1 MFKTLTKTY
10 HNPPK
15 IFMKNYVQI
24 TFSEDLL
31 NEVTKAI
38 KEAVKEE
45 LPKYQDSF
53 RKDWL
58 STEEV
63 MEMLNVS
70 RRTVQN
76 YRDEGKISYTQHGRK
91 ILYPRE
97 GIEEFLRKNM
107 IKAYR

>member
-1 MFKTLTKTY
+1 
-10 HNPPK
+10 
-15 IFMKNYVQI
+15 MKNAIQI
-24 TFSEDLL
+24 TFSEEMLD
-31 NEVTKAI
+31 EFTKAI

-45 LPKYQDSF
+45 LPKYQNSF
-53 RKDWL
+53 QKDWL

-63 MEMLNVS
+63 MEMLSVS

-76 YRDEGKISYTQHGRK
+76 YRDEGKISYFQHGRK

-97 GIEEFLRKNM
+97 GVEEFLRKNM

>member
-1 MFKTLTKTY
+1 
-10 HNPPK
+10 
-15 IFMKNYVQI
+15 MKNSIQI
-24 TFSEDLL
+24 TFSDELL
-31 NEVTKAI
+31 DAFTQAI

-45 LPKYQDSF
+45 LPKYQNSF
-53 RKDWL
+53 KKDWL

-63 MEMLNVS
+63 MEMLKVS

-76 YRDEGKISYTQHGRK
+76 YRDEGKISYFQQGRK

>member
-1 MFKTLTKTY
+1 M
-10 HNPPK
+10 NNS
-15 IFMKNYVQI
+15 IQI
-24 TFSEDLL
+24 SLNEDLL
-31 NEVTKAI
+31 RKVTEAI
-38 KEAVKEE
+38 KEAIKEE
-45 LPKYQDSF
+45 LPSYQDSF

-76 YRDEGKISYTQHGRK
+76 YRDEGKIPYTQNGRK

>member
-1 MFKTLTKTY
+1 ME
-10 HNPPK
+10 NA
-15 IFMKNYVQI
+15 IQI
-24 TFSEDLL
+24 TLSDQLL
-31 NEVTKAI
+31 NVLTQTI

-45 LPKYQDSF
+45 LPKYQNTF
-53 RKDWL
+53 QKDWL

-70 RRTVQN
+70 RRTIQN
-76 YRDEGKISYTQHGRK
+76 YRDEGKVSYFQQGRK

>member
-1 MFKTLTKTY
+1 MENT
-10 HNPPK
+10 
-15 IFMKNYVQI
+15 IQI
-24 TFSEDLL
+24 TVSDELL
-31 NEVTKAI
+31 KALTQAV

-45 LPKYQDSF
+45 LPKYQNSF
-53 RKDWL
+53 QKDWL

-76 YRDEGKISYTQHGRK
+76 YRNEGKISYFQQGRK

-107 IKAYR
+107 TKVYQ

>member
-1 MFKTLTKTY
+1 
-10 HNPPK
+10 
-15 IFMKNYVQI
+15 MKNAIQI
-24 TFSEDLL
+24 TLSDELL
-31 NEVTKAI
+31 DVITQAI

-45 LPKYQDSF
+45 LPKYQNSF
-53 RKDWL
+53 QKDWL

-63 MEMLNVS
+63 MEMLSVS

-76 YRDEGKISYTQHGRK
+76 YRDEGKISYFQQGRK

-97 GIEEFLRKNM
+97 GIEEFLHKNM

>member
-1 MFKTLTKTY
+1 MR
-10 HNPPK
+10 NS
-15 IFMKNYVQI
+15 IQI
-24 TFSEDLL
+24 TFSDELL
-31 NEVTKAI
+31 EVLTQAI

-53 RKDWL
+53 QKDWL

-63 MEMLNVS
+63 MEMLHVS

-76 YRDEGKISYTQHGRK
+76 YRDEGKISYSQHGRK

-97 GIEEFLRKNM
+97 GVEEFLRKNM
-107 IKAYR
+107 SEE

>member
-1 MFKTLTKTY
+1 
-10 HNPPK
+10 
-15 IFMKNYVQI
+15 MKNSIQI

-31 NEVTKAI
+31 DELTKAI

-45 LPKYQDSF
+45 LPKYQNTF

-63 MEMLNVS
+63 MDMLQVS

-76 YRDEGKISYTQHGRK
+76 YRDEGKIPFARLGRK

-97 GIEEFLRKNM
+97 GIEDFVRKNM
-107 IKAYR
+107 VKVKP